1 MSRPSL
7 SSAVQDLKEVET
19 ILGDPV
25 QVTQAELKEARRRLV
40 DAEAALAAVET
51 ITPEAKPVGER
62 IDALCQRINRILV
75 ELDRLDAAKAD
86 EASDA

>member
-25 QVTQAELKEARRRLV
+25 QVTQAELKEARR
-40 DAEAALAAVET
+40 
-51 ITPEAKPVGER
+51 
-62 IDALCQRINRILV
+62 
-75 ELDRLDAAKAD
+75 
-86 EASDA
+86 